1 MNWFKNLKIKAKLL
15 VAFGAIITLSAIAIV
30 GVFQS
35 NKAVERNFALAQ
47 TLTALEGN
55 LNEQRATLLTMM
67 AETDRAARE
76 SLRQNIEI
84 VAEQNENL
92 HQRVEDLTGDEIE
105 QRAKIDA
112 IAVVW
117 NDFKQTRDGQVIP
130 LIMEGK
136 IDEVKVLI
144 FGIQHDR
151 FLKLRDFERGLVAEA
166 LHEAK
171 QKAGQSVITF
181 MVVGLVTL
189 GVSIA
194 LALFLSRI
202 IAVPLK
208 QMALTAER
216 IATGDLDGDVSSLMG
231 NDEVGAMARSF
242 GRMTVALRS
251 MANMAG
257 KIAVGDLSMK
267 IQPQSDKDV
276 LGHAFASMLT
286 NLQSL
291 TSDLQEG
298 ANVLGAATTEISSST
313 SQFAASAEESAAA
326 VSETT
331 TTVEEVRQTAQAAS
345 QKARVVSDSAQ
356 KAAQISETSRKATKD
371 SIEGVNRIRQQ
382 MELIAGSMVR
392 LSEQSQAI
400 ERIVSTVENL
410 AAQSNLLAVNAAI
423 EAAKAGEQ
431 GKGFAVVAQEVKSL
445 AEQSKQATSQVR
457 TVLTDIQQATSAAVM
472 ASEQGSKAVEEGVQR
487 SAEADQSIET
497 LSRTVQDAAR
507 VATQIEASN
516 QQQLVGVDQV
526 ASAMENIKQ
535 ASTQNVD
542 SARQL
547 ETAARNLKA
556 LGEKLKQLTAAYRLE

>member
-516 QQQLVGVDQV
+516 RQQLVGVDQV
-526 ASAMENIKQ
+526 ASAMEDIKRTS
-535 ASTQNVD
+535 ALNVN
-542 SARQL
+542 SAREL
-547 ETAARNLKA
+547 DTAANNLKD
-556 LGEKLKQLTAAYRLE
+556 LGQKLKKLTAAYRL